1 MSSKFVSRGADKYD
15 GYMGRWSRR
24 LAPLF
29 LDFAG
34 VEAGERVLEVG
45 CGTGSLTFPLA
56 ERAAIASLDAI
67 DYEPQFVEAA
77 KARNINPRINIE
89 KGDACN
95 LQFPDRAF
103 DRALSMLVLHFVA
116 DPHRAIAEMRRVVRL
131 GGVIA
136 ATVWD
141 NFGGQPA
148 SRLFWDT
155 VAAIEPRALER
166 RGGALIRLMTRPGEM
181 REAFERAELVE
192 VAEITL
198 IVRMDFQNFD
208 DYWNPMITGQGT
220 HNEFLASLSDEQRQR
235 IENAVREGY
244 LCGSPDGARSFASLA
259 WAVRGRVPSV

>member
-1 MSSKFVSRGADKYD
+1 M
-15 GYMGRWSRR
+15 
-24 LAPLF
+24 
-29 LDFAG
+29 
-34 VEAGERVLEVG
+34 
-45 CGTGSLTFPLA
+45 
-56 ERAAIASLDAI
+56 

-77 KARNINPRINIE
+77 KARNIDPRINID

-103 DRALSMLVLHFVA
+103 DRAVSMLVLHFVA
-116 DPHRAIAEMRRVVRL
+116 DPHRAIAEMRRVVRP

-148 SRLFWDT
+148 IRLFWDT
-155 VAAIEPRALER
+155 VAAIDPRALER

-181 REAFERAELVE
+181 REAFERAELVD
-192 VAEITL
+192 VAETTL

-208 DYWNPMITGQGT
+208 DYWVPMITGQGT
-220 HNEFLASLSDEQRQR
+220 HNEFLASLPAEQRQR

-244 LCGSPDGARSFASLA
+244 LCGSPDGPRSFASLA
-259 WAVRGRVPSV
+259 WAVRGRVPGV